1 MLHWLLPTL
10 LLLTGMTGLLDE
22 VVLGRLLALHVGSS
36 GAAQAVVLATFLG
49 GLSAGA
55 WLTDRFG
62 ATHLRTPGRAL
73 RAWAGLEAFIG
84 LWATT
89 VPWLADALFASL
101 EPLAQQLPAGGGADV
116 ALSMAGAVASTL
128 PLTTAMGATL
138 PVIALAVGGAVGP
151 GAVALLSRCYAVNA
165 AGGALGAW
173 IAGFWA
179 IEAMGLRA
187 PLAVGGA
194 SNLLVAAIAW
204 LLARS
209 LPRTDDGPVSVA
221 VSAPAAPLG
230 VDGRVAQASPRGAP
244 PAKVLVLAAF
254 ATGMVTLVDEVV
266 WVRMAALLL
275 GASAQAFAWM
285 LVIVIV
291 GVAGGSALAT
301 AAIERGVAG
310 RLALVVGQIAAGG
323 FGLILALRLAAL
335 PEELLA
341 QRVAIAPEPDNY
353 GWWLLQGGGWLALHL
368 LPAALALGASFP
380 SLLAAACEAG
390 ASLPRSTAQL
400 LGANTAGNLA
410 GALTGGFLWMPL
422 LGLERV
428 LMLGAA
434 ASFAVAGLVVAML
447 PVASAPDAAVKA
459 GATGARLL
467 LVVAVLAA
475 GLGVVAPPDVGLLYQ
490 GLYRTRARP
499 GQPLPSRAT
508 RDAEERRIY
517 REDGK
522 DASITVNGIRH
533 GNDWVMTFATN
544 GKPDGSSAESLTQ
557 VGLGLVGLLAAP
569 GARDVFVVGLGTG
582 QSAAAAA
589 ALDGAQVRVAEL
601 SPAVLDVAR
610 LFADFNGDVMART
623 NVRIEIADARTVLQR
638 SAPASYDMIVSEPS
652 NPWVVGVPDL
662 FTVETFALVRRA
674 LRPQGVLVQ
683 WLQSYEM
690 SDDTFRSVLCTVAS
704 SFPAVRVVRL
714 EPGDVALVASM
725 APMAD
730 EDLLGALDQVASR
743 LQGERLQ
750 GWLAALPDPRLFHSL
765 DELLALEIAGPE
777 RVRGFCAGFD
787 APLTLAR
794 PRIEYQAPRDFFAGL
809 TPSRSL
815 RALDGRLSDPHATLL
830 ARRWRERP
838 ATAEVRNA
846 VASFLERL
854 HIRVD
859 VPVIE
864 ALRAGIYPPTAAP

>member
-1 MLHWLLPTL
+1 MLHVLLPSL

-55 WLTDRFG
+55 WLTDRVF
-62 ATHLRTPGRAL
+62 AARLQEPRTAL

-89 VPWLADALFASL
+89 VPWLADALFAAL
-101 EPLAQQLPAGGGADV
+101 EPLAQRLPAGGGADV
-116 ALSMAGAVASTL
+116 ALSMTGAVVSTL

-151 GAVALLSRCYAVNA
+151 AGVGLLSRCYAVNA

-179 IEAMGLRA
+179 IEALGLHA
-187 PLAVGGA
+187 PLAIGGA

-204 LLARS
+204 LLARN
-209 LPRTDDGPVSVA
+209 LPLASERPVDA
-221 VSAPAAPLG
+221 GAPAA
-230 VDGRVAQASPRGAP
+230 RVAADRGAA
-244 PAKVLVLAAF
+244 PAMVLVVAAF

-301 AAIERGVAG
+301 AAIERGQAG
-310 RLALVVGQIAAGG
+310 RRVLVASQAAAGV

-335 PEELLA
+335 PDELLV
-341 QRVAIAPEPDNY
+341 QRLSIPPKPENY

-390 ASLPRSTAQL
+390 AALPRATAWL

-428 LMLGAA
+428 LVLGAA
-434 ASFAVAGLVVAML
+434 ASFAVAGLALGTRRAGASGEDAAAGRRDGHAARAAFALAAVVA
-447 PVASAPDAAVKA
+447 
-459 GATGARLL
+459 
-467 LVVAVLAA
+467 LV
-475 GLGVVAPPDVGLLYQ
+475 GLVAPPDVGLLYH
-490 GLYRTRARP
+490 GLYRTRAQP
-499 GQPLPSRAT
+499 GRPLPSRDH
-508 RDAEERRIY
+508 RDPTERSVF

-522 DASITVNGIRH
+522 DASITVDGFRH
-533 GNDWVMTFATN
+533 GDAWALTFATN

-557 VGLGLVGLLAAP
+557 AGLGLVGLLAAP
-569 GARDVFVVGLGTG
+569 EARDVFVVGLGTG

-589 ALDGAQVRVAEL
+589 ALDGARVRVAEL

-610 LFADFNGDVMART
+610 LFADFNGDVLAQP
-623 NVRIEIADARTVLQR
+623 NVHIEIADARTVLQR
-638 SAPASYDMIVSEPS
+638 SAPGSFDMIVSEPS

-662 FTVETFALVRRA
+662 FTVETFDLVRRA
-674 LRPQGVLVQ
+674 LRPNGVMVQ

-690 SDDTFRSVLCTVAS
+690 SDETFRSVLCTVATA
-704 SFPAVRVVRL
+704 FPEVRVVRL
-714 EPGDVALVASM
+714 EPGDVALVAAM
-725 APMAD
+725 APLPD
-730 EDLLGALDQVASR
+730 DQVANALDLVATR

-750 GWLAALPDPRLFHSL
+750 AWLSALPDPRLFHSL
-765 DELLALEIAGPE
+765 DELLALEIAGPA
-777 RVRGFCAGFD
+777 RVRAFCAGFD

-809 TPSRSL
+809 TPSSSL
-815 RALDGRLSDPHATLL
+815 RALDGRMAEPQAMLL
-830 ARRWRERP
+830 ARRWRHHAP
-838 ATAEVRNA
+838 DAATREA
-846 VASFLERL
+846 VAAFLERL

-859 VPVIE
+859 VPVI
-864 ALRAGIYPPTAAP
+864 AGLRAGTYPSAAD